1 MALVVRVGD
10 ERLELWRQTLQH
22 ALPEL
27 PCYGWDDCFDPQHI
41 EYAVVWQ
48 PPHGGLRRF
57 PNLRAVFSI
66 GAGVDHIFSDP
77 HLPAVPVMRLAGAEL
92 TQRMVEYVVWQVL
105 NCLRRQTE
113 LAAQQRRR
121 HWGPLST
128 ALASDWTVGVLG
140 LGLMGEAVAK
150 ALAAIGFQV
159 RGWARSAKALPGVRS
174 YAGEAA
180 LDDFVAG
187 CQIVVCLLPLTQQTT
202 GILNR
207 RLFAQLPQ
215 RAWVIN
221 AGRGEHLV
229 EHDLLAAVDAQHL
242 AGAVLDVFHE
252 EPLPQNHPFWTH
264 PQITV
269 TPHIASRIDP
279 IIGCRLLAANIRR
292 FIAGDPLAALQV
304 DPQRGY

>member
-1 MALVVRVGD
+1 MALVIRVGD
-10 ERLELWRQTLQH
+10 EKLELWRQTLQQ

-27 PCYGWDDCFDPQHI
+27 LCYGWDECFDPHCI
-41 EYAVVWQ
+41 DYAVVWQ
-48 PPHGGLRRF
+48 PPHSGLRRF

-77 HLPAVPVMRLAGAEL
+77 HLPPVPVMRLAGTEL
-92 TQRMVEYVVWQVL
+92 TQRMVEYVTWQAL

-121 HWGPLST
+121 HWEPLST
-128 ALASDWTVGVLG
+128 TLASDWTVGVMG
-140 LGLMGEAVAK
+140 LGLMGQAAAK
-150 ALAAIGFQV
+150 ALATIGFQV

-215 RAWVIN
+215 QAWVIN

-229 EHDLLAAVDAQHL
+229 ETDVLAALDAQHL

-252 EPLPQNHPFWTH
+252 EPLPQDHPFWAH

-304 DPQRGY
+304 NPQRGY